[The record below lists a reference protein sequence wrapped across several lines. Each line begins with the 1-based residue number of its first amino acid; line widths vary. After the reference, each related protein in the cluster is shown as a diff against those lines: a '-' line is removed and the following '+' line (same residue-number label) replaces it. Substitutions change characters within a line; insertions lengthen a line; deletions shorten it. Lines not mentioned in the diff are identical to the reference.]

1 MVLLPDSKRV
11 REWGLFAIV
20 FLSGAVGLLYQVVW
34 HKYMALLLGSHA
46 RATAFVL
53 AIFLGGLSAG
63 YATFGRWASTRRWN
77 LVRTYAFIEMALLA
91 WAILFPV
98 FFAVLFPIVSHFY
111 HAFGV
116 SSALTDVLLALVL
129 LGPPTFLM
137 GGTLPLLTQALSPD
151 LKSASYWHARIY
163 GFNTVGAAFG
173 SLFTGY
179 FLVPQFGLSGALW
192 LGAVGNGVVA
202 GVLYFFYA
210 PQFEPAPLRA
220 SRSKAK
226 TKTDP
231 KEYFWERLTV
241 RQKALLGVGFLSG
254 FYVLTLETVL
264 IRLMG
269 LATGASTFN
278 FTLIVSVFV
287 FALGIGSLLVRR
299 LEKAKPAM
307 LFWNQIFVALALL
320 VLYVSGEYWPYW
332 AHVLRAGLRDIE
344 QNFGVYQFRLAL
356 GVTALLA
363 VPVGLCGLCL
373 PLCFH
378 LFKEDKERLGQDV
391 GYLYGVNTVGAVV
404 GALVGGYYLYYVF
417 NLDHIFKITIGL
429 SVLSAGLSYWAF
441 PQRKKRRWDRFQL
454 GAALAV
460 VVVVLGVA
468 RMPLYTKENYIQPF
482 RKPLPIEGVTF
493 EGKAAF
499 TKYLSR
505 NTTYLHYED
514 GPNTS
519 IGIGK
524 SEYNGEEFSRTLFV
538 NGKSDGNTR
547 GDLFTTV
554 MLGHIPGILARKLTN
569 TAVIGFGT
577 GMTIGVLS
585 LYDEIDSIDVMEISH
600 AVIKNSN
607 YFDRYNGG
615 ASSNTKVHIHEMD
628 AFRFLAAAN
637 KSYDLIVSE
646 PSNPWVAGV
655 ENLYTSEFYR
665 IAKKKMNPDGVFVQW
680 IHTYSFTDS
689 LLRLVLRTM
698 NEHFRHVSI
707 FQLKG
712 GDIALL
718 GRDFDMERADFQRA
732 EARFSNYPP
741 VRNTLD
747 AYGITRLETL
757 LALEI
762 VPPQLAISMGGAG
775 ARQTLDH
782 PRLSEGAGRAFF
794 YNASVDTYEQRRK
807 EDIYYAAVDG
817 SLLSEYL
824 GGKAP
829 DMKLLKDLSISF
841 CDHAVS
847 KIDGLCKE
855 TVAMA
860 KVEDA
865 KSSLDLIYG
874 SVVPT
879 RDLAKI
885 GAFHNPPKRGFGQDD
900 LHRAYEMFDVFKAY
914 YSPIAHISVP
924 EMVKR
929 MDFCLRSTGL
939 KNTIHGECL
948 LQKILLMQMV
958 HNTDQEFQR
967 TVDQYYAWFRQLGPE
982 VRNYSRFKEARD
994 ILDRLVN

>member
-1 MVLLPDSKRV
+1 MRFDSKKT

-53 AIFLGGLSAG
+53 AIFLGGLSIG
-63 YATFGRWASTRRWN
+63 YAAFGHWASTRRWN
-77 LVRTYAFIEMALLA
+77 LVRTYAFIEVGLLA
-91 WAILFPV
+91 WATLFPV
-98 FFAVLFPIVSHFY
+98 FFKILFPIVSHFY

-116 SSALTDVLLALVL
+116 SSAFTDVLLAVLL

-173 SLFTGY
+173 SLATGY
-179 FLVPQFGLSGALW
+179 FLIPEFGLAATLW
-192 LGAVGNGVVA
+192 LGAVGNGLVA
-202 GVLYFFYA
+202 AVLYFVYA
-210 PQFEPAPLRA
+210 PGLEPAA
-220 SRSKAK
+220 VRSTRVKSKKKPAA
-226 TKTDP
+226 P
-231 KEYFWERLTV
+231 AFFWDRLSV
-241 RQKALLGVGFLSG
+241 AQKALLGVGFLSG
-254 FYVLTLETVL
+254 FYVLSLETVL
-264 IRLMG
+264 IRLVG

-278 FTLIVSVFV
+278 FTLIVSIFV

-299 LEKAKPAM
+299 LEKAKPTT

-320 VLYVSGEYWPYW
+320 ALYLSGEYWPYW

-344 QNFGVYQFRLAL
+344 QNFGVYQLRLAL
-356 GVTALLA
+356 GVTLLLGI
-363 VPVGLCGLCL
+363 PVGLCGLCL

-378 LFKEDKERLGQDV
+378 LFKENKERLGQDV
-391 GYLYGVNTVGAVV
+391 GYLYGVNTLGAVL
-404 GALVGGYYLYYVF
+404 GALVGGYYLYYVL
-417 NLDHIFKITIGL
+417 NLDQIFKVTIAL
-429 SVLSAGLSYWAF
+429 SALSAGLVFWAF
-441 PQRKKRRWDRFQL
+441 PPKKKRRWDRFHV
-454 GAALAV
+454 GAALSAV
-460 VVVVLGVA
+460 VVVMGVA
-468 RMPLYTKENYIQPF
+468 KAPLYTKENYIQPF
-482 RKPLPIEGVTF
+482 RKPMPIEDVTF
-493 EGKAAF
+493 EGKGAF

-519 IGIGK
+519 VGIGK

-577 GMTIGVLS
+577 GMTIGVLG
-585 LYDEIDSIDVMEISH
+585 LYDEVDSIDVMEISH
-600 AVIKNSN
+600 AVIKNSP

-615 ASSNTKVHIHEMD
+615 ASSNPKVRIHEMD
-628 AFRFLAAAN
+628 AFRFLASAN
-637 KSYDLIVSE
+637 KKYDLIVSE
-646 PSNPWVAGV
+646 PSNPWVSGV
-655 ENLYTSEFYR
+655 ENLYTSEFYE
-665 IAKKKMNPDGVFVQW
+665 IAKNKMNDDGLFVQW

-732 EARFSNYPP
+732 EARFANYPP
-741 VRNTLD
+741 VRNTLE

-762 VPPQLAISMGGAG
+762 VSPQLAISMGGVG
-775 ARQTLDH
+775 AKQTLDH
-782 PRLSEGAGRAFF
+782 PRLSDGAGKAFF
-794 YNASVDTYEQRRK
+794 YNASVDAYEQRRK
-807 EDIYYAAVDG
+807 EDIYYAAVSG
-817 SLLSEYL
+817 SLLSQYL
-824 GGKAP
+824 EGKAP
-829 DMKLLKDLSISF
+829 DMKLLKDLSASF
-841 CDHAVS
+841 CEHAVA

-855 TVAMA
+855 AIAMA
-860 KVEDA
+860 KVEDS
-865 KSSLDLIYG
+865 KSSLDLLYG
-874 SVVPT
+874 AIVPT

-885 GAFHNPPKRGFGQDD
+885 GAFHNPPKRGFTQDD

-924 EMVKR
+924 DMIKR
-929 MDFCLRSTGL
+929 MDYCLQSTGIT
-939 KNTIHGECL
+939 NNIHGECL
-948 LQKILLMQMV
+948 LQKILLMQMIQ
-958 HNTDQEFQR
+958 NTNQEFQR
-967 TVDQYYAWFRQLGPE
+967 TVDRYYAWFRQLKPGAP
-982 VRNYSRFKEARD
+982 NYTRFKEARD
-994 ILDRLVN
+994 ILDRLVD